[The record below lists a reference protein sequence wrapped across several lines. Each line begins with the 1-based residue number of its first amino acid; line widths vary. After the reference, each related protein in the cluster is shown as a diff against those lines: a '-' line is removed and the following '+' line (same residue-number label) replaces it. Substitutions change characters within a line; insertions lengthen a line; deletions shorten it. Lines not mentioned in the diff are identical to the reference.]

1 MNELLPYRPARPRMT
16 SNRAMILF
24 IILFF
29 ILLLCIL
36 YLQSPI
42 ARIQAVEVAG
52 NQLLKAE
59 EVIEASGLY
68 QSSTLTLLHK
78 RQIEKRIK
86 SLPEVAQ
93 VELIYQFPN
102 TVWIH
107 IKEWQRIGNWE
118 TPEGPLVILENG
130 AVLQHRTW
138 QENFKDKPF
147 IRHWKDARL
156 LPKLITEL
164 KKLPPSILTQIQSIQ
179 PHPKK
184 RETEQIILYMKDGF
198 EVHTT
203 VSELGKQLPL
213 YPQIARYLRQQQL
226 KDGVLHLDEAAWYQ
240 LSGKDEH
247 ADGDAERGKEY
258 NPGKDQR

>member
-1 MNELLPYRPARPRMT
+1 MNELLPYRPKRPRMT
-16 SNRAMILF
+16 SNRGMILF

-36 YLQSPI
+36 YFQSPI
-42 ARIQAVEVAG
+42 SRIQAVEVVG

-59 EVIEASGLY
+59 EVVEASGLY
-68 QSSTLTLLHK
+68 QASTITLLHK
-78 RQIEKRIK
+78 RQIEKQIK
-86 SLPEVAQ
+86 SLPEVAH

-102 TVWIH
+102 AVRIQ

-118 TPEGPLVILENG
+118 TPEGPLVVLENG

-138 QENFKDKPF
+138 QESFKDKPF
-147 IRHWKDARL
+147 IRDWKNAQL

-164 KKLPPSILTQIQSIQ
+164 KKLPPSILAQVHSIQ
-179 PHPKK
+179 PHPDKS
-184 RETEQIILYMKDGF
+184 ETEQVILNMKDGF

-203 VSELGKQLPL
+203 LSELGKQLPL

-226 KDGVLHLDEAAWYQ
+226 KDGVLHLDGAAWYQ
-240 LSGKDEH
+240 LSGKDEI
-247 ADGDAERGKEY
+247 ADGNAERGKEH
-258 NPGKDQR
+258 NPRKDQQ